1 MKAYDRVSRSLLSTV
16 SRERLQTEHLQITAL
31 LLQLLPV
38 KKRKDITNSCATI
51 TIGVP
56 QEESFS
62 CTLFNIFQDTLLEKL
77 SRVPHHISDKAASAL
92 ADDVILMSKTAEGLK
107 LLLDNCTVD
116 AIVTPFG
123 EWSAEYQMAW
133 NTAPGKSEVLLP
145 PRGHQTSTFFLSG
158 KPLRNVESSVYLGI
172 SLTTSGLT
180 EEKHILRVK
189 AAQRRLMQLSPMGI
203 HIRGFNTN
211 LCVMLY
217 RVFVRSIYK
226 YGLHLVPLSLAL
238 KLVISR
244 LESCIF
250 RLVLGKVASR
260 FGSSRLPRL
269 RSLCRLESVDL
280 RRIINGYQR
289 LSYYHGR
296 RTAALQ
302 VPKTDHNRMQ
312 NLRSACEQLTMFV
325 THPSIMGMRK
335 SIYSLSDSSK
345 NMFRK
350 REWNAACSN
359 KRRPVPE
366 TRGRL
371 LPQVLRLQNR
381 HHRLLGVRW
390 YFGEFP
396 PQPTL
401 VRERLESRGYIVN
414 RLRELM
420 LLGQLSPVQKLELSM
435 VLDTI
440 FRIVMNM

>member
-1 MKAYDRVSRSLLSTV
+1 M
-16 SRERLQTEHLQITAL
+16 
-31 LLQLLPV
+31 
-38 KKRKDITNSCATI
+38 
-51 TIGVP
+51 GVP
-56 QEESFS
+56 QGESFS

-77 SRVPHHISDKAASAL
+77 SSVSHHISEKAASAL
-92 ADDVILMSKTAEGLK
+92 ADDVIFMSKTAGGLQ
-107 LLLDNCTVD
+107 LLLDNCT
-116 AIVTPFG
+116 
-123 EWSAEYQMAW
+123 EWSSEYQMAW
-133 NTAPGKSEVLLP
+133 NTALGKYEVLLP

-158 KPLRNVESSVYLGI
+158 ESLQNVESSVYLCV
-172 SLTTSGLT
+172 SLTTSGIT
-180 EEKHILRVK
+180 EEKHFMRVK
-189 AAQRRLMQLSPMGI
+189 AAQRRSMQLSLIGM

-217 RVFVRSIYK
+217 RVFVRSIYE

-244 LESCIF
+244 LESCFF

-269 RSLCRLESVDL
+269 ISLCLLESVGL
-280 RRIINGYQR
+280 RRIKVGHQR

-312 NLRSACEQLTMFV
+312 NLQSACEQLTMFI
-325 THPSIMGMRK
+325 THPSIIGMRN
-335 SIYSLSDSSK
+335 SIDSLSDSSK
-345 NMFRK
+345 TMFRK
-350 REWNAACSN
+350 REWNGACSN

-371 LPQVLRLQNR
+371 LPPVLRLQHR
-381 HHRLLGVRW
+381 HHKLLGVRW

-396 PQPTL
+396 LLPTL
-401 VRERLESRGYIVN
+401 VVERLESRGYMID

-420 LLGQLSPVQKLELSM
+420 LLGKLSPVQKVELSM
-435 VLDTI
+435 VLYTI
-440 FRIVMNM
+440 SRIFMNLYTQLM